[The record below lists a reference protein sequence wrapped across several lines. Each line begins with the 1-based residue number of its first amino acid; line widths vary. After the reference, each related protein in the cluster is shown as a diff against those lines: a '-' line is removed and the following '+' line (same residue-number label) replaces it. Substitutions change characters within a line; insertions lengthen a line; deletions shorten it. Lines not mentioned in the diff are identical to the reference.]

1 MIWKCQRMPVM
12 QGEFYIHHIEAPDEA
27 TARVMMFNRS
37 QSPAWLVTTATMV
50 WSDEEWVAT

>member
-1 MIWKCQRMPVM
+1 MPVM